1 MLALP
6 PPLRA
11 LLLCTLLTTAHAIP
25 PRKLFQRRDTC
36 PSSDLKPCPSSLPD
50 NFCCPSGD
58 KCIALAGGTT
68 ALCCPAGASCARIKP
83 LLCSLSLQD
92 PEVDPEARVLTT
104 ALGGRL
110 EECGEGCCPFGYS
123 CNGQGQ
129 CVMDKD
135 QSEAPP
141 GASSTPSESA
151 PAPTKTGGVSTP
163 SSIPGDP
170 ADSEE
175 LNENGSSKPSTP
187 LILGIVFGVLA
198 VIAII
203 AALLIWRSKR
213 RKAAAAAAAGPGL
226 YPSKPSPGR
235 SLSSS
240 ASWGNMI
247 SEPIAHHDAVRTD
260 FIRAPESTR
269 TAPSDRMSRLFR
281 SGPSSPAGSTG
292 RRVSGGGSVPPIRG
306 MNSRWSCG
314 SAGSGLGPRRQV
326 SGESINVFAAPGTVG
341 EGRRGTTFSEMMHGA
356 GLEEVHR
363 GRPFVPGD
371 TPRI

>member
-11 LLLCTLLTTAHAIP
+11 LLLCALLTTAHALP
-25 PRKLFQRRDTC
+25 PRQLFQRKDTC
-36 PSSDLKPCPSSLPD
+36 PSSDLKRCPSSLPD

-83 LLCSLSLQD
+83 LLCDISLQD
-92 PEVDPEARVLTT
+92 PEKDPEARVLTT

-129 CVMDKD
+129 CVMEED

-141 GASSTPSESA
+141 GASSTPAESA
-151 PAPTKTGGVSTP
+151 PLPTKTGGVSTP
-163 SSIPGDP
+163 SSIPGD

-175 LNENGSSKPSTP
+175 LNENGSSTSSTP
-187 LILGIVFGVLA
+187 LILGIVFGLLA

-203 AALLIWRSKR
+203 AGFLIWRSKR
-213 RKAAAAAAAGPGL
+213 RKAAAAASGPGP
-226 YPSKPSPGR
+226 YPSKPSPRR

-269 TAPSDRMSRLFR
+269 TAPSDRLSRLFR
-281 SGPSSPAGSTG
+281 SGPSSPAASAG
-292 RRVSGGGSVPPIRG
+292 RRASAGSVPPIRG
-306 MNSRWSCG
+306 MNSRASCG
-314 SAGSGLGPRRQV
+314 SAGGGPSPKRQRQM

-371 TPRI
+371 TPRM